1 MTPEW
6 QLALQA
12 GIPTLAVIAGIV
24 IEGRKFAGIR
34 QSLAHSEF
42 KVDDRVDQSEV
53 RHQQRLDDMR
63 ADLRGFTERIAA
75 RLDRIA
81 ERL

>member
-6 QLALQA
+6 QLALQI

-24 IEGRKFAGIR
+24 IEGRKFAEIR
-34 QSLAHSEF
+34 RSLECSEF
-42 KVDDRVDQSEV
+42 KVPDQIDRAEI
-53 RHQQRLDDMR
+53 RHQQRLADLR
-63 ADLRGFTERIAA
+63 SDLRGFTERIAA